1 MTCIAGAV
9 INGELCIGGDAV
21 SIQGDSNVRISAEGK
36 VFRLGEFL
44 IGSSGTMHMRQVMTY
59 LYEPPAIKGDLTA
72 YMVRHFIPGLRGM
85 MKEHGCEEQTS
96 NGTTEMEGQYLIGVR
111 GRLFSIDGGYG
122 LFQPRLPYAAIGCAA
137 QEALAAMFTAYS
149 LLKDPLAEDIV
160 NRGLLAA
167 AEFDTSVRPP
177 FTVTIIPAEVS
188 RETLVLKNGW
198 YVEQLAKV

>member
-1 MTCIAGAV
+1 VTCIAGAV

-72 YMVRHFIPGLRGM
+72 YMVRHFIPRLRGM

-177 FTVTIIPAEVS
+177 FTVTTIPAEVS